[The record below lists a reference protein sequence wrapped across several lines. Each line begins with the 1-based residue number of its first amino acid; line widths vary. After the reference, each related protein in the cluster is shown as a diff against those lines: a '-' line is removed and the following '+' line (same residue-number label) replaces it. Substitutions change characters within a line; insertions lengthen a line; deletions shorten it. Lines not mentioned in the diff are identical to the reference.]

1 MPERDEALLPDVAEL
16 RSLSDDQT
24 RAIVMAC
31 DAEGKRNFLYD
42 MTGLLGGIA
51 CFLSA
56 LGVFAFLVMHQHEAS
71 AGIALGA
78 TVAAMIGRM
87 IRRRNG

>member
-56 LGVFAFLVMHQHEAS
+56 TSMRLLRELLWERQ
-71 AGIALGA
+71 LP
-78 TVAAMIGRM
+78 R
-87 IRRRNG
+87 